1 MTENLSELFT
11 PESNEVDYS
20 AARMFELLRDPQVGQ
35 ITVNRF
41 DRIFYVDNSGTRSL
55 EGVFPDANSYRN
67 WLNELLSITDAG
79 YDDVSSAKTSVIE
92 ASFNPEITDLHGSI
106 HIATKEI
113 TRGDPALTIR
123 KQPHSTITLDT
134 MLSQGMMNQEMRRFL
149 ELAVRGRANILI
161 SGGSGAG
168 KTTLA
173 RALSWYIEPSQRILT
188 CEEIDELHI
197 ADRLPNVVALT
208 TYKSVDNE
216 GKLIRRVELE
226 DLVREGLR
234 MRADRIWV
242 GETRGKEAYALVKAC
257 NSGHDGSCTTVH
269 ADNGKQAVKQVVTYV
284 MESGLAEE
292 VAREQVAQAFHLV
305 IQISKVQMGRRVITE
320 ITELEPVREGSE
332 QRRNVIFKYSHEDGS
347 FIQVGQP
354 TQRLL
359 RDWARYGV
367 NGMEALGVASSS
379 EAWRN

>member
-1 MTENLSELFT
+1 MSDGLSELFDSSS
-11 PESNEVDYS
+11 ENVDYS
-20 AARMFELLRDPQVGQ
+20 AARMFELLRDPQVSQ

-41 DRIFYVDNSGTRSL
+41 DRIFYIDASGTRTL
-55 EGVFPDANSYRN
+55 EGVFPDSTSYRK

-79 YDDVSSAKTSVIE
+79 YTDVDSARTSVIE
-92 ASFNPEITDLHGSI
+92 ASFNPDITDLHGSI
-106 HIATKEI
+106 HIATREL

-123 KQPHSTITLDT
+123 KQPHTLITLDT
-134 MLSQGMMNQEMRRFL
+134 MLSQGMMSQEMRRFL

-161 SGGSGAG
+161 AGGSGAG

-208 TYKSVDNE
+208 TYKSTDKE
-216 GKLIRRVELE
+216 GKILRRVELE

-242 GETRGKEAYALVKAC
+242 GETRGREAYALVKAC

-284 MESGLAEE
+284 MESGLTEE

-305 IQISKVQMGRRVITE
+305 VQIAKVQMGRRVITE

-332 QRRNVIFKYSHEDGS
+332 QRRNVIFKHSPDSNS
-347 FIQVGQP
+347 FTQVGQP

-359 RDWARYGV
+359 RDWSRYGV
-367 NGMEALGVASSS
+367 NGLEALGIAKNS